1 MKENAQIERRRNIEK
16 RLQSGLK
23 LKETDNLMYDNLIK
37 DIDNELGLEE
47 EKEIKK
53 PEEKE
58 DNIFD
63 LLTKQL
69 KMEEEIEKVNNE
81 LDAWTGELYNELD
94 RRW

>member
-1 MKENAQIERRRNIEK
+1 
-16 RLQSGLK
+16 
-23 LKETDNLMYDNLIK
+23 MYDNLIK

-47 EKEIKK
+47 EKENKK
-53 PEEKE
+53 PDEKE

>member
-1 MKENAQIERRRNIEK
+1 
-16 RLQSGLK
+16 
-23 LKETDNLMYDNLIK
+23 MYDNLIK

-69 KMEEEIEKVNNE
+69 KMEEEIERVNNE